1 MQVLLW
7 SPLLVAAGLLAAG
20 SIAIMLLPEMAH
32 KPLED
37 TVEDAQDSEV
47 VLTPLML
54 PAHRQCSIAG
64 QHDVELSQ
72 GLHSSRGHGSQNGDF
87 GQHPRQSPAVASEME
102 MVSAEAAGG
111 LGGRRAGGGLAGGSD
126 RDEDVREERLGL
138 LRASTQL

>member
-64 QHDVELSQ
+64 QDDVEQSQ

-87 GQHPRQSPAVASEME
+87 GQHLQPRQSLTVALEME
-102 MVSAEAAGG
+102 MVSAGG
-111 LGGRRAGGGLAGGSD
+111 LSGSRAGGGLVGGSD
-126 RDEDVREERLGL
+126 QDEGVTEERLGL

>member
-47 VLTPLML
+47 MLTPLTL
-54 PAHRQCSIAG
+54 PAHRQCSTAG
-64 QHDVELSQ
+64 QYDLEQSP
-72 GLHSSRGHGSQNGDF
+72 GPHSSRGQGSQNGSF
-87 GQHPRQSPAVASEME
+87 GQHLQPRQSPAIASEME

-111 LGGRRAGGGLAGGSD
+111 LSGGMAQGRD
-126 RDEDVREERLGL
+126 RDGDVKEERLGL
-138 LRASTQL
+138 LRDSTQL